1 MLSSSFHQNAA
12 KDKAV
17 LYLRYSSEN
26 QTENSIEGQRRE
38 CEAYAKAKGIQI
50 LGEYVDRA
58 KTGMSDDRPDFQRM
72 TRDSETKSFGNVI
85 VWKSDRFARDMAD
98 AINYQRKL
106 MDNGVRI
113 LSVTEPNLEGPI
125 ATLMNSISLGMNQY
139 YSEELS
145 VKVKRGVKEN
155 VINGKSI
162 GGKAPFGY
170 DFDKDGNYVINPIE
184 GPIMRDVFHMYGIEK
199 RSMFEIVRI
208 LEERGLTQKNGHKIS
223 HGQLERAIKS
233 EKYIGVLK
241 CDGYRNENAIPPLV
255 DKALWNRCQSRRK
268 ERAHSH
274 YHKRNSE
281 DSYWLSGKVFCKE
294 CGGELHGESGT
305 SNTGRVYT
313 YYKCENAKHGKCS
326 LKPIPKE
333 QLEEMVSSVLLLI
346 LSESRYV
353 KPIANAICEMQGKG
367 SDALL
372 AIQKKL
378 DQVNMEIKNV
388 MNAIKM
394 GIVTESTKGE
404 LLALEDDRKRLE
416 AKKDEESLGQHRFT
430 REQIEMALKTLACK
444 SVKDVRQRR
453 TLLDTFVKKITIDK
467 DGNIS
472 IDWDIFGYSPNDKEY
487 PFNAIKVRIDASL
500 LRHLIY
506 IRTLYIHH
514 YWFGVTIK
522 LNKRNKIPNEL
533 RR

>member
-170 DFDKDGNYVINPIE
+170 DLDKDGNYVINPIE

-208 LEERGLTQKNGHKIS
+208 L
-223 HGQLERAIKS
+223 
-233 EKYIGVLK
+233 
-241 CDGYRNENAIPPLV
+241 
-255 DKALWNRCQSRRK
+255 
-268 ERAHSH
+268 
-274 YHKRNSE
+274 
-281 DSYWLSGKVFCKE
+281 
-294 CGGELHGESGT
+294 
-305 SNTGRVYT
+305 
-313 YYKCENAKHGKCS
+313 
-326 LKPIPKE
+326 
-333 QLEEMVSSVLLLI
+333 
-346 LSESRYV
+346 
-353 KPIANAICEMQGKG
+353 
-367 SDALL
+367 
-372 AIQKKL
+372 
-378 DQVNMEIKNV
+378 
-388 MNAIKM
+388 
-394 GIVTESTKGE
+394 
-404 LLALEDDRKRLE
+404 
-416 AKKDEESLGQHRFT
+416 
-430 REQIEMALKTLACK
+430 
-444 SVKDVRQRR
+444 
-453 TLLDTFVKKITIDK
+453 
-467 DGNIS
+467 
-472 IDWDIFGYSPNDKEY
+472 
-487 PFNAIKVRIDASL
+487 
-500 LRHLIY
+500 
-506 IRTLYIHH
+506 
-514 YWFGVTIK
+514 
-522 LNKRNKIPNEL
+522 
-533 RR
+533 